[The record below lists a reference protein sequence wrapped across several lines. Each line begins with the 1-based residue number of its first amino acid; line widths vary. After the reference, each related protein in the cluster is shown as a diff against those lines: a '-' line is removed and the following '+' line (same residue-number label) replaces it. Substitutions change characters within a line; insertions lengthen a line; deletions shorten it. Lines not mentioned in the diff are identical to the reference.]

1 MAATATHPTHQES
14 SDQEAAG
21 IACRTVLTTTEL
33 TERIIVHL
41 PTKDIFVIQRVCK
54 TFENAIVA
62 SPSIQEKIF
71 KRIRGQLVVPVP
83 VSAAHLTNDQQVSRL
98 EARDPGELTPK
109 VKTRPVLN
117 PWLVILP
124 YTRFGSSIPGGKVPD
139 LSGVKVQFER
149 LHSFHWR
156 THTDGHDSCL
166 DTYFCDPPCRN
177 ITVRQQYIVKGEV
190 LENTVDVQMDRV
202 ATMYEVLTT
211 ALTQASWISG
221 VRSLEPTNRP
231 RSMEAA
237 LNLHEQANGCV
248 DGSETVFSM
257 AVFTLHGVFDPVVSV

>member
-1 MAATATHPTHQES
+1 
-14 SDQEAAG
+14 
-21 IACRTVLTTTEL
+21 VLTTTEL

-54 TFENAIVA
+54 TFENVIVA

-71 KRIRGQLVVPVP
+71 KRIRGQLVVPVQ
-83 VSAAHLTNDQQVSRL
+83 VSTAHLTNDQQVSRL

-117 PWLVILP
+117 PWFAILP
-124 YTRFGSSIPGGKVPD
+124 YTRFGSSVPGGKVSD

-202 ATMYEVLTT
+202 ATVYEVLTT
-211 ALTQASWISG
+211 ALTQAS
-221 VRSLEPTNRP
+221 
-231 RSMEAA
+231 
-237 LNLHEQANGCV
+237 
-248 DGSETVFSM
+248 
-257 AVFTLHGVFDPVVSV
+257 